1 MERTVG
7 SKSEGFQL
15 VIRSDGSYLTV
26 EIGSLKEKM
35 KEAGVTDFDAL
46 QLARLVR
53 AADGVETKL
62 DPAPGDGEENTVIPV
77 SVEIPPD
84 AMTAAVRFDE
94 KNGNLPPSVS
104 DVIDALTAKKVVYGI
119 DRAAV
124 ERGLTDLSPF
134 IAARGTAPEAGED
147 ALPAPRTA

>member
-1 MERTVG
+1 
-7 SKSEGFQL
+7 
-15 VIRSDGSYLTV
+15 
-26 EIGSLKEKM
+26 M

-124 ERGLTDLSPF
+124 ERGLADLSPF

-147 ALPAPRTA
+147 ARIEKKFDMGVKGRPAARAHDRVDYKLSRTHI